1 MCPQCSKDFTS
12 LPAQSC
18 MRLILKRE
26 SDLLLVSGRAR
37 KENRGGLCGTPTY
50 IVFVSA
56 QLCPTLCDPMDCS
69 PPGSSVHGISQA
81 GKLAWV
87 SIAIPSSWGSSGP
100 RDWIHPRLCVSSM
113 GRRILYHCATRE
125 ARQPFVLLDIF
136 ALHLLHLL
144 TGDFCVHF
152 FFLFCSLII
161 HFFGCHFLNWSVIDI
176 SI

>member
-1 MCPQCSKDFTS
+1 MHSANHIGGPYTCHWINVLEIKQTICGNKW
-12 LPAQSC
+12 
-18 MRLILKRE
+18 
-26 SDLLLVSGRAR
+26 
-37 KENRGGLCGTPTY
+37 RGHRHSYCCCLATK
-50 IVFVSA
+50 
-56 QLCPTLCDPMDCS
+56 LCPTLCDPMDCS

-87 SIAIPSSWGSSGP
+87 SIAISSSRGSSGP
-100 RDWIHPRLCVSSM
+100 RDWIHSRLCVSSM

-136 ALHLLHLL
+136 ALHLLHFLQG
-144 TGDFCVHF
+144 TSVYI

>member
-56 QLCPTLCDPMDCS
+56 QLCPTLCDPVNCG
-69 PPGSSVHGISQA
+69 PPGSSVYGESPGKNTGVGCQALLQGIFAIQGSNPGLLHCRWIPYCLSHQRS
-81 GKLAWV
+81 LI
-87 SIAIPSSWGSSGP
+87 SI
-100 RDWIHPRLCVSSM
+100 IHH
-113 GRRILYHCATRE
+113 IE
-125 ARQPFVLLDIF
+125 VLLGKISLSHDVF
-136 ALHLLHLL
+136 HLVMMFSPSYTLHDS
-144 TGDFCVHF
+144 T
-152 FFLFCSLII
+152 
-161 HFFGCHFLNWSVIDI
+161 W
-176 SI
+176 